1 MKVRDQVD
9 DLHRAAPKARLL
21 FWVAASPLL
30 RERDRRAIWIER
42 MKYQSPRMAGFV
54 FAAT

>member
-21 FWVAASPLL
+21 FWVATSPLL

-42 MKYQSPRMAGFV
+42 MKYQSPRVAGFV
-54 FAAT
+54 FAT